1 MNWLYFVRDLFGFP
15 SLRRTRAFLIF
26 FLYFIAINIISYFIM
41 SIDKKCAK
49 KGKQRIP
56 ENVIFSLS
64 ILGGGAGVVVAMN
77 RVRHKRKKRS
87 FTVGMP
93 IITALNVIVFVFLVY
108 LLYM

>member
-1 MNWLYFVRDLFGFP
+1 MNWFYFVRDMFGFP
-15 SLRRTRAFLIF
+15 SLRRAKAFLLF
-26 FLYFIAINIISYFIM
+26 LLYFIAINIISYFIM
-41 SIDKKCAK
+41 SIDKKRAR

-64 ILGGGAGVVVAMN
+64 ILGGGAGIVVAMN

-93 IITALNVIVFVFLVY
+93 IITTLNVIVFVFLIY
-108 LLYM
+108 LLYI